1 MKGVPASQRALAL
14 TGGPRLGILALF
26 SQKNND
32 RAEAM
37 KVGYKVWLDNGGKA
51 FGDGPYELL
60 KRVDGTHSLH
70 RAAKEMGMAYS
81 KAWRLIG
88 VMEKRLGILL
98 IERKVGGLSGG
109 GSRVTPQ
116 GKELMK
122 RYRHFQKDVNASLE
136 KIYRTYFS
144 FGKKGFLK

>member
-1 MKGVPASQRALAL
+1 MR
-14 TGGPRLGILALF
+14 I
-26 SQKNND
+26 
-32 RAEAM
+32 
-37 KVGYKVWLDNGGKA
+37 GYKVWLDNNGKA

-60 KRVDGTHSLH
+60 KRVEETHSLH

-88 VMEKRLGILL
+88 TMEKRLGFLL

-109 GSRVTPQ
+109 GSRVTSQ

-122 RYRHFQKDVNASLE
+122 RYNHFQKDVNSSLE
-136 KIYRTYFS
+136 KIYRTHFN
-144 FGKKGFLK
+144 FEKEGFLK